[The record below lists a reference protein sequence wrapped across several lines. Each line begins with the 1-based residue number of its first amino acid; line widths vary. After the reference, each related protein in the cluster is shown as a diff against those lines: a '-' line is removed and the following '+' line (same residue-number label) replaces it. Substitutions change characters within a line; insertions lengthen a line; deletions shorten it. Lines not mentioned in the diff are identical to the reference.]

1 LINKFNAANAF
12 VVPAE
17 GQSGGLWLLWKDNI
31 SLSVV
36 DQAKY
41 YIFALC
47 TNHLDNM
54 QFGLVCVYGDPHHHD
69 THLIWDQV
77 TNFVVSNSGLPILC
91 TGDMNELMHAH
102 EKSGLGRPD
111 RRRIETFC
119 NYVNQCGFVDLSYSG
134 PAYTWSNKRRDCTT
148 TFEWLDHSLAN
159 AEWCH
164 AYPNTIVYHLPMLR
178 SDHAPILTLLS
189 SSRQRTNKPFRFENW
204 WLFEQDYEQT
214 AKTSWLRSA
223 NRTFQQKTKFLAR
236 DLKKW
241 RQRKPKLSYQLLGIE
256 DSILKEQLKPPN
268 EQDFNIQHQLSMQ
281 HQ

>member
-1 LINKFNAANAF
+1 LINRFNAANAF

-54 QFGLVCVYGDPHHHD
+54 QFDLVCVYGDPHHHD

-164 AYPNTIVYHLPMLR
+164 AYPNTTVYHLPMLR

-214 AKTSWLRSA
+214 AKTS
-223 NRTFQQKTKFLAR
+223 
-236 DLKKW
+236 
-241 RQRKPKLSYQLLGIE
+241 
-256 DSILKEQLKPPN
+256 
-268 EQDFNIQHQLSMQ
+268 
-281 HQ
+281 